1 MLSVLILIFS
11 GAYVMV
17 WQRGQDV
24 LTAKSLMV
32 TPDPRLKLVSKTDLQ
47 IRNIKPSDGGDYTC
61 KISVMGEPI
70 LITHTLQI
78 LGE

>member
-1 MLSVLILIFS
+1 
-11 GAYVMV
+11 MV

-47 IRNIKPSDGGDYTC
+47 IRSIKPSDAGDYTC

-70 LITHTLQI
+70 QLTHTLEI
-78 LGE
+78 LGK